1 MIKKSEKM
9 NQINRDKS
17 IRNKIKYT
25 YCIKDLTF
33 EKQKNK
39 FFANA
44 S

>member
-9 NQINRDKS
+9 NQINRNNF
-17 IRNKIKYT
+17 IRNQIKYT
-25 YCIKDLTF
+25 YSIKDFTF

-39 FFANA
+39 FFPNA